1 MKTMITLCALLS
13 FSAFADVPT
22 FGKREAT
29 CETMQSAIQNY
40 GSVNIRIDYSFGS
53 SATFLVTPE
62 RQNCRGAYENRTMYV
77 RSSDGYNCRIGKFC
91 DRREIDRD

>member
-1 MKTMITLCALLS
+1 MKSIIALTALLS

-29 CETMQSAIQNY
+29 CEVMQTAIQNY
-40 GSVNIRIDYSFGS
+40 GSVNVRLDYLFGAS
-53 SATFLVTPE
+53 EVVLVTPE